1 MPLIVLPRCLGVT
14 SLRGHASRLGMGR
27 NSLEL
32 RVQGERFNAT
42 HFDWK
47 SIPQVSV
54 LLIIHFHS
62 SLMHTRAGVAQ
73 AILFFCCCIFDTCF
87 ASPSKQKDN
96 EVVDSSR
103 LSCQQRTR
111 CGFQWHSL
119 HSASNPWGFRSSI
132 RKSSAPHSFSLQD
145 LTL

>member
-1 MPLIVLPRCLGVT
+1 MELRVQG
-14 SLRGHASRLGMGR
+14 SLDR

-54 LLIIHFHS
+54 LLIIQSHS

-73 AILFFCCCIFDTCF
+73 VIQLHQLVSTCLLLHNLSVAAILCC
-87 ASPSKQKDN
+87 
-96 EVVDSSR
+96 
-103 LSCQQRTR
+103 
-111 CGFQWHSL
+111 SL
-119 HSASNPWGFRSSI
+119 VQAQTS
-132 RKSSAPHSFSLQD
+132 
-145 LTL
+145 